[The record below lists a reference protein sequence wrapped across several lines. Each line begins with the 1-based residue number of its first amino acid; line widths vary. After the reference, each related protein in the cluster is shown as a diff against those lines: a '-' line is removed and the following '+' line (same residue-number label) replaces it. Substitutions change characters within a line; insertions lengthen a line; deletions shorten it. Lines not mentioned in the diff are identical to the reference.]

1 MCPLN
6 TRKQIR
12 SVRANVP
19 GVPNQQEVTE
29 QTEDRFHLHCLRGL
43 LFKISGV
50 ARFRRTTKITDRR
63 YLAHKT
69 AQTPRNVP
77 EAQTAVRCSAIDTP
91 TISKISG
98 QNASSRRDGRPNHGL
113 GNVTTNLRSSTL

>member
-50 ARFRRTTKITDRR
+50 ACLRRTTKLSDRHPVPSVASTTD
-63 YLAHKT
+63 
-69 AQTPRNVP
+69 AQTTGTLRRTPGRVP
-77 EAQTAVRCSAIDTP
+77 VRCSALRWGTSW
-91 TISKISG
+91 TFAKT
-98 QNASSRRDGRPNHGL
+98 SSRPCL
-113 GNVTTNLRSSTL
+113 IVIA